1 MTKLQRARVRRLLK
15 PKGAPPG
22 SLVFQGHTR
31 VEKTVLRCYAFGADY
46 FKESE
51 ADFNALPAPE
61 QGIVWLDMEGIH
73 EAAEVEKVGNWL
85 GLSTL
90 QMEDIL
96 NTDHRAK
103 FEWHGAV
110 FFAIVKMIYH
120 GPQGV
125 EIEQVSLAFS
135 GNKLVTFQ
143 ERPGDVFE
151 PVRERLRN
159 PERVI
164 RKKGADYLAYALL
177 DVIVDHYLHVID
189 AAELEMDDL
198 DDDLMENPTEK
209 LYEKIQFHSKAIG
222 GMRRVVVPFRDY
234 VAQLT
239 SPSTPNN
246 PFSEDT
252 QMFLRDLQDHL
263 LRCSDVLDRMKETA
277 ASLKDLY
284 FNFLSLKMN
293 RVMQMLTLV
302 TSIFIPTTF
311 IAGIYGMNFDNMPEL
326 HSTHGYFYALGAMGV
341 IALAMIY
348 YFYRR
353 GWMK

>member
-1 MTKLQRARVRRLLK
+1 M
-15 PKGAPPG
+15 
-22 SLVFQGHTR
+22 
-31 VEKTVLRCYAFGADY
+31 
-46 FKESE
+46 
-51 ADFNALPAPE
+51 
-61 QGIVWLDMEGIH
+61 
-73 EAAEVEKVGNWL
+73 
-85 GLSTL
+85 
-90 QMEDIL
+90 
-96 NTDHRAK
+96 
-103 FEWHGAV
+103 
-110 FFAIVKMIYH
+110 
-120 GPQGV
+120 
-125 EIEQVSLAFS
+125 S

-239 SPSTPNN
+239 SPSSPND